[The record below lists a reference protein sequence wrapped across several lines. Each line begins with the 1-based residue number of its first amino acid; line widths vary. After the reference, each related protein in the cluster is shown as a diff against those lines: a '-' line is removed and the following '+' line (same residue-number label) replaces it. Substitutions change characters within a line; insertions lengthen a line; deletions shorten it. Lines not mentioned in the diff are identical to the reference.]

1 MQAPVIP
8 ADWPNRNASR
18 HVFCAPHL
26 WHVQEIGSGPTL
38 LMIHGAGGAS
48 HSWRGLVP
56 VLADHYHLVIVDL
69 PGQGFTRLGARHRCG
84 LDAMA
89 EDLARLIRQEA
100 LAPMAYIGHS
110 AGAAI
115 ALRLAE
121 LAPPRAVIGLN
132 AALGQFE
139 GVAGWLFPIM
149 AKLLAAAP
157 FVAQIFSRLAGNP
170 AKVASLLASTGSTID
185 ATGHALYLQLLRMPS
200 HVDATLAM
208 MAQWTLEG
216 LLDRLPQQTTPCL
229 LITAANDR
237 AVPPAKSSNAAARMP
252 HARWNDVP
260 GLGHLL
266 HEEAPQIV
274 APLILDFLTTLPPA
288 PAPGDMK
295 ASP

>member
-8 ADWPNRNASR
+8 TDWPNRSASR
-18 HVFCAPHL
+18 HLFCAPHL
-26 WHVQEIGSGPTL
+26 WHVQEMGSGPTL
-38 LMIHGAGGAS
+38 LLIHGAGGAS

-56 VLADHYHLVIVDL
+56 FLADHYHLVIVDL

-89 EDLARLIRQEA
+89 EDLARLIRQKDW
-100 LAPMAYIGHS
+100 APMAYIGHS

-121 LAPPRAVIGLN
+121 IAPPRAVIGLN

-139 GVAGWLFPIM
+139 GVAGWLFPVM

-157 FVAQIFSRLAGNP
+157 FVAQIFSRIAGNP
-170 AKVASLLASTGSTID
+170 AKVASLLASTGSNVD
-185 ATGHALYLQLLRMPS
+185 ATGQALYLQLLRMPS

-208 MAQWTLEG
+208 VAQWTLDG
-216 LLDRLPQQTTPCL
+216 LMARLPQLTTPCL
-229 LITAANDR
+229 LITATNDH
-237 AVPPAKSSNAAARMP
+237 AVPPAKSAQAAERMP
-252 HARWNDVP
+252 RTRWQDVP
-260 GLGHLL
+260 GFGHLL

-288 PAPGDMK
+288 PVPGDMK
-295 ASP
+295 A

>member
-149 AKLLAAAP
+149 ATSPPCCWHLLRQRMLLKTQTPAP
-157 FVAQIFSRLAGNP
+157 QLATLLF
-170 AKVASLLASTGSTID
+170 ASLGS
-185 ATGHALYLQLLRMPS
+185 GS
-200 HVDATLAM
+200 
-208 MAQWTLEG
+208 
-216 LLDRLPQQTTPCL
+216 LDFRGRRSFC
-229 LITAANDR
+229 
-237 AVPPAKSSNAAARMP
+237 ARPNP
-252 HARWNDVP
+252 H
-260 GLGHLL
+260 HLL
-266 HEEAPQIV
+266 
-274 APLILDFLTTLPPA
+274 
-288 PAPGDMK
+288 GR
-295 ASP
+295 